1 MRGQPDKLG
10 VVSVDRISGGFLQAC
25 VEPRVWIIE
34 KGRRKRWRDGE
45 KDRGRNQM
53 GGGPGSA
60 FPHFLFVIICQFN
73 RSDYIPIMCGLDQSS
88 VQPNSFTRPS
98 FPQTPSAI
106 PPSSLQLY
114 HLWRVFFLIYNSKIY
129 ALNSQHSPT
138 DCECSCKKKQPP
150 SSFSIYKWDLNCNQQ
165 FHGCE
170 FLWV

>member
-1 MRGQPDKLG
+1 
-10 VVSVDRISGGFLQAC
+10 
-25 VEPRVWIIE
+25 
-34 KGRRKRWRDGE
+34 
-45 KDRGRNQM
+45 M

-138 DCECSCKKKQPP
+138 DCECSCKPP
-150 SSFSIYKWDLNCNQQ
+150 PPPALSPFINGTSTAISNFMAMNSCGFSQEESSREREGPLRRY
-165 FHGCE
+165 
-170 FLWV
+170 